1 MKLTKKQLRQIIK
14 EEVSILS
21 EQMIVS
27 KEDLLKVGHYTNDAV
42 ELINWMKSQGWEVT
56 VNDDGTVKANTGNRL
71 FHIQV
76 GRV

>member
-1 MKLTKKQLRQIIK
+1 MKITKNQLRQIIE

-27 KEDLLKVGHYTNDAV
+27 KEDLLKVGNYTNDAV
-42 ELINWMKSQGWEVT
+42 ELINWMKSQGWKVT
-56 VNDDGTVKANTGNRL
+56 VNDDGTFDANTGSRL
-71 FHIQV
+71 FLIQA